1 MIRTLIVEDDPV
13 ASAAHAEYVG
23 RVRGFEV
30 VAEAPTG
37 ADALRV
43 LARGG
48 LDLVL
53 LDVHLPDTNGLEVLR
68 RMRAAGNT
76 TDVIMVTQARDLA
89 VVRAAIAFGATQY
102 LVKPFTSG
110 AVRAKLEGY
119 LAYRDRLAAGR
130 PIAQDDVDGLFD
142 ALRAPVR
149 GGRAA
154 QDRQP
159 GDARRGGRRAA
170 PGRRG
175 DGGRGRGE
183 LGMSRVT
190 ARRYL
195 EHLVDAGL
203 AVREPRYGGTGRP
216 QLEYSWRPT
225 GVPGYRAHRSG
236 CRTPRTEVGADE
248 AGRRVRG
255 RLRGGEAPRRGG
267 RRGGRGARVGV
278 VGAADVVWS
287 VPAVRAPGRRTRSA
301 RLRACRRRR
310 RGWC

>member
-1 MIRTLIVEDDPV
+1 MIRTLVVEDDPV

-30 VAEAPTG
+30 VAQAPTG

-68 RMRAAGNT
+68 RMRAAGNP
-76 TDVIMVTQARDLA
+76 TDVIMVTQARDLS

-119 LAYRDRLAAGR
+119 LAFRDRLAAG
-130 PIAQDDVDGLFD
+130 PPLAQDDVDNLYD
-142 ALRAPVR
+142 ALRAPVGADALPKTVSR
-149 GGRAA
+149 ETLDAVVAA
-154 QDRQP
+154 LRSGAGMTAQEV
-159 GDARRGGRRAA
+159 GT
-170 PGRRG
+170 
-175 DGGRGRGE
+175 E

-195 EHLVDAGL
+195 EHLVDSGL
-203 AVREPRYGGTGRP
+203 AAREPRYGGTGRP
-216 QLEYSWRPT
+216 QLEY
-225 GVPGYRAHRSG
+225 RAR
-236 CRTPRTEVGADE
+236 
-248 AGRRVRG
+248 
-255 RLRGGEAPRRGG
+255 
-267 RRGGRGARVGV
+267 
-278 VGAADVVWS
+278 
-287 VPAVRAPGRRTRSA
+287 
-301 RLRACRRRR
+301 
-310 RGWC
+310 

>member
-1 MIRTLIVEDDPV
+1 VIRTLIVEDDPV

-48 LDLVL
+48 VDLVL

-68 RMRAAGNT
+68 RMRAAGNP

-142 ALRAPVR
+142 ALRAPVGADSLPKTVSR
-149 GGRAA
+149 ETLDAVVAA
-154 QDRQP
+154 LRP
-159 GDARRGGRRAA
+159 GAGVTAA
-170 PGRRG
+170 EVAGA
-175 DGGRGRGE
+175 

-216 QLEYSWRPT
+216 QLEY
-225 GVPGYRAHRSG
+225 RAR
-236 CRTPRTEVGADE
+236 
-248 AGRRVRG
+248 
-255 RLRGGEAPRRGG
+255 
-267 RRGGRGARVGV
+267 
-278 VGAADVVWS
+278 
-287 VPAVRAPGRRTRSA
+287 
-301 RLRACRRRR
+301 
-310 RGWC
+310 